1 MDDADLRSTGV
12 GHIRTGGN
20 QYYRSSCRVSQMAR
34 LPLELKAILNGI
46 KVPLQKLFFGELN
59 SSCIIWKWSLNLGG
73 KKVGILPRRSLKKEW
88 LTL

>member
-1 MDDADLRSTGV
+1 MDDADLKSTGV

-46 KVPLQKLFFGELN
+46 KVPLQKLFFWGIKFQLYHLEVD
-59 SSCIIWKWSLNLGG
+59 SKSGG
-73 KKVGILPRRSLKKEW
+73 RKSWYPPKKV
-88 LTL
+88 T